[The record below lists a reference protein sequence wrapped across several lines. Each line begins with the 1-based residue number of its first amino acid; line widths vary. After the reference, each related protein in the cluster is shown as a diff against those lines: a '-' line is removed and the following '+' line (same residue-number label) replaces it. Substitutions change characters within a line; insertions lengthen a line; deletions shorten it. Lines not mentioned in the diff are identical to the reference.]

1 MWRLDLRVLAVDTRD
16 LSRRYG
22 PRWALARVDLA
33 IEPGERFLI
42 VGANGSGKTTLLRIL
57 ATALPPTQG
66 TLKLFGRDP
75 EEHLFQCRRELALL
89 SHLPSIYQDL
99 SGPQNLRV
107 FLDLLG
113 REEPVEPWLERV
125 GLEIRDD
132 PVSSYSA
139 GMKKRLSFARMLAQ
153 KPLLALI
160 DEPYGQLDPAGFSFI
175 DELLVELSEQGT
187 TVVVASHHVDRARH
201 LCQRAL
207 LLDQGQ
213 VRWTG
218 PAQDIDRAWDVL
230 HP

>member
-1 MWRLDLRVLAVDTRD
+1 MLAVDCTD

-66 TLKLFGRDP
+66 ELRLFGRDP
-75 EEHLFQCRRELALL
+75 RQHLAQCRRELALL
-89 SHLPSIYQDL
+89 SHLPAVYEDL

-107 FLDLLG
+107 FLDLLN
-113 REEPVEPWLERV
+113 REQEPVEPWLERV
-125 GLEIRDD
+125 GLEIRPD
-132 PVSSYSA
+132 PVRSYSA
-139 GMKKRLSFARMLAQ
+139 GMRKRLSFARMLAQ

-160 DEPYGQLDPAGFSFI
+160 DEPYGQLDPAGFQFI
-175 DELLVELSEQGT
+175 DDLLVELSEAGT
-187 TVVVASHHVDRARH
+187 TVVVASHHVNRARH

-218 PAQDIDRAWDVL
+218 PSVDIHRAWDVL